1 MIVCGAG
8 TPQETFRQ
16 ADLSPAVD
24 PGDAVVQSKRIGV
37 LVSKQ
42 QCSIVLSCDPDEPVG
57 DI

>member
-24 PGDAVVQSKRIGV
+24 PSDAVVQCERIGI

-42 QCSIVLSCDPDEPVG
+42 QCCVVLSCDPD
-57 DI
+57 